1 MDDGKGGFFEKSR
14 GKINR
19 GLEFP
24 GQIADAIANSLLMK
38 ADDEKGIS
46 LILIYIALLFF
57 LLGVAARMKMNFHH
71 RMEISTAGF
80 VVAAVLAAL
89 GIVLFLFSLRKRRG

>member
-1 MDDGKGGFFEKSR
+1 
-14 GKINR
+14 
-19 GLEFP
+19 
-24 GQIADAIANSLLMK
+24 MK

-46 LILIYIALLFF
+46 VILIYTALLFF
-57 LLGVAARMKMNFHH
+57 LLGLAGRMKMSFQH

-89 GIVLFLFSLRKRRG
+89 AVVIFLFSLRKRRG